1 MKNDN
6 SRETILNCALQLFSS
21 KGYDAE
27 GVTEIVDKA
36 GITKPTLYYFFG
48 SKEGLF
54 KELLKLDYDTLN
66 HAQSEV
72 CKYQPNRESYF
83 EDIYPVLLTIAKT
96 YFSFAKEHSEFYLMS
111 LSLTFAPPT
120 SDSARLSEEYHKV
133 QYLMVENVFHAISK
147 VHTNLNGKERIC
159 SWRFLAMINA
169 QIGFW
174 NRGYGTLDDPD
185 AASIVTQ
192 FMHGILS

>member
-21 KGYDAE
+21 KGYDAV

-66 HAQSEV
+66 HALSEV

>member
-21 KGYDAE
+21 KGYDAV

-54 KELLKLDYDTLN
+54 KELLKLEYDTLN
-66 HAQSEV
+66 HALSKV
-72 CKYQPNRESYF
+72 CKYQPNRERYF
-83 EDIYPVLLTIAKT
+83 DDIYPVLLTIAKT

-133 QYLMVENVFHAISK
+133 QYLMIENVFNSISK

-185 AASIVTQ
+185 AESIVTQ
-192 FMHGILS
+192 FMHGIFS

>member
-21 KGYDAE
+21 KGYDAV

-54 KELLKLDYDTLN
+54 KELLKLEYDTLN
-66 HAQSEV
+66 HALSKV

-83 EDIYPVLLTIAKT
+83 DDIYPVLLTIAKT

-120 SDSARLSEEYHKV
+120 SDSARLSEEYHKI
-133 QYLMVENVFHAISK
+133 QYLMIENVFNSISK

-185 AASIVTQ
+185 AESIVTQ
-192 FMHGILS
+192 FMHGIFS